1 MQDVLDR
8 YGAGIR
14 VDRVQLLKADPP
26 AQVLDAF
33 RDVQAAATDKE
44 TLQNQALAYAGRVI
58 PEARGEAEASC
69 SGPRAIGSRRSP
81 KQRGSRH
88 AL

>member
-14 VDRVQLLKADPP
+14 VEQVQLLKADPP
-26 AQVLDAF
+26 AQVIDAF

-44 TLQNQALAYAGRVI
+44 TLQNQAFLPMPAAWFRRHAAK
-58 PEARGEAEASC
+58 PRPSC
-69 SGPRAIGSRRSP
+69 SGPARR
-81 KQRGSRH
+81 
-88 AL
+88 